1 MGFVIAL
8 VAIAINVAFAMY
20 AGGIAEQKGYK
31 KENWI
36 AVCIIF
42 GIFGYT
48 LIAALPDL
56 ELRATLENIEKKLA
70 KDKNDDYL
78 PRSSSSSSSSNRN
91 SSSSSNRNSS
101 SSSNS
106 NSSSSSNRNSSSNSN
121 SSSSSNS
128 NRNSSNSNCTIK
140 SLSEMTPL
148 ADYWTCKYCG
158 LENPKEARYC
168 QHCGGYR

>member
-20 AGGIAEQKGYK
+20 AGGIAEQKGYSK
-31 KENWI
+31 GNWI

-42 GIFGYT
+42 GIFGYI

-56 ELRATLENIEKKLA
+56 ELRAALENIEKKLV
-70 KDKNDDYL
+70 KDKNDNYL
-78 PRSSSSSSSSNRN
+78 PRSSSSSSSS
-91 SSSSSNRNSS
+91 SSNSSSNR
-101 SSSNS
+101 
-106 NSSSSSNRNSSSNSN
+106 
-121 SSSSSNS
+121 

-158 LENPKEARYC
+158 LDNPKEARYC

>member
-20 AGGIAEQKGYK
+20 AGGIAEQKGYSK
-31 KENWI
+31 GNWI

-42 GIFGYT
+42 GIIGYI

-56 ELRATLENIEKKLA
+56 ELRAALENIEKKLA
-70 KDKNDDYL
+70 KDKNDNYL
-78 PRSSSSSSSSNRN
+78 PRSSSSSSSSNIN
-91 SSSSSNRNSS
+91 
-101 SSSNS
+101 SSNS
-106 NSSSSSNRNSSSNSN
+106 NS
-121 SSSSSNS
+121 
-128 NRNSSNSNCTIK
+128 TMK
-140 SLSEMTPL
+140 SLSEMKPL
-148 ADYWTCKYCG
+148 APLSDSMDYWTCKSCG

>member
-1 MGFVIAL
+1 MDFAYFLIVL
-8 VAIAINVAFAMY
+8 VAIAIDIAFAMY
-20 AGGIAEQKGYK
+20 AGGIAEQKGYSK
-31 KENWI
+31 GNWI

-78 PRSSSSSSSSNRN
+78 PRN
-91 SSSSSNRNSS
+91 S

-106 NSSSSSNRNSSSNSN
+106 NSNS
-121 SSSSSNS
+121 
-128 NRNSSNSNCTIK
+128 TMK

-148 ADYWTCKYCG
+148 APLASDSSQEKTVERGGWVCKICDTRNADHDHFCKGCG
-158 LENPKEARYC
+158 ASK
-168 QHCGGYR
+168 

>member
-1 MGFVIAL
+1 MDFAYFLIAL

-20 AGGIAEQKGYK
+20 AGGITEQKGYSK
-31 KENWI
+31 GNWI

-42 GIFGYT
+42 GIIGYI

-70 KDKNDDYL
+70 KDKNDNYL
-78 PRSSSSSSSSNRN
+78 PRSSS
-91 SSSSSNRNSS
+91 
-101 SSSNS
+101 
-106 NSSSSSNRNSSSNSN
+106 
-121 SSSSSNS
+121 
-128 NRNSSNSNCTIK
+128 SSNSNCTIK

>member
-1 MGFVIAL
+1 
-8 VAIAINVAFAMY
+8 MY
-20 AGGIAEQKGYK
+20 AGGIAEQKGYSK
-31 KENWI
+31 GNWI

-42 GIFGYT
+42 GIVGYT

-70 KDKNDDYL
+70 KDKNDNYL
-78 PRSSSSSSSSNRN
+78 PRSSSSDSNRN
-91 SSSSSNRNSS
+91 SN
-101 SSSNS
+101 SSNS
-106 NSSSSSNRNSSSNSN
+106 NS
-121 SSSSSNS
+121 
-128 NRNSSNSNCTIK
+128 TIK

-148 ADYWTCKYCG
+148 APLSHSMDDWTCKYCG

>member
-56 ELRATLENIEKKLA
+56 ELRAALENIEKKLA
-70 KDKNDDYL
+70 KDKNDNYL
-78 PRSSSSSSSSNRN
+78 PRSSSSSSN
-91 SSSSSNRNSS
+91 
-101 SSSNS
+101 SNS
-106 NSSSSSNRNSSSNSN
+106 NSSSNSSSNRNG
-121 SSSSSNS
+121 
-128 NRNSSNSNCTIK
+128 NSSNSNCTIK

>member
-42 GIFGYT
+42 GIFGYI

-70 KDKNDDYL
+70 KDKNDNYL
-78 PRSSSSSSSSNRN
+78 PRS
-91 SSSSSNRNSS
+91 SS

-106 NSSSSSNRNSSSNSN
+106 NSSSNSSSNRNS
-121 SSSSSNS
+121 
-128 NRNSSNSNCTIK
+128 NSSNSNCTIK

-148 ADYWTCKYCG
+148 APLSDSMDYWTCKYCG
-158 LENPKEARYC
+158 LDNPKEARYC
-168 QHCGGYR
+168 QHCGEYR

>member
-1 MGFVIAL
+1 MDFAYFLIAL

-20 AGGIAEQKGYK
+20 AGGIAEQKGYSK
-31 KENWI
+31 GNWI

-42 GIFGYT
+42 GIIGYI

-70 KDKNDDYL
+70 KDKNDNYL
-78 PRSSSSSSSSNRN
+78 PRSSSSDSNSNSNSSSNRN
-91 SSSSSNRNSS
+91 S
-101 SSSNS
+101 
-106 NSSSSSNRNSSSNSN
+106 
-121 SSSSSNS
+121 
-128 NRNSSNSNCTIK
+128 NSSNSNCTIK

-158 LENPKEARYC
+158 LDNPKEARYC

>member
-1 MGFVIAL
+1 MDFAYFLIAL

-20 AGGIAEQKGYK
+20 AGGIAEQKGYSK
-31 KENWI
+31 GNWI

-42 GIFGYT
+42 GIIGYI

-70 KDKNDDYL
+70 KDKNDNYL
-78 PRSSSSSSSSNRN
+78 P
-91 SSSSSNRNSS
+91 
-101 SSSNS
+101 
-106 NSSSSSNRNSSSNSN
+106 
-121 SSSSSNS
+121 
-128 NRNSSNSNCTIK
+128 RNSSNSNSNSTMK

-158 LENPKEARYC
+158 LDNPKEARYC
-168 QHCGGYR
+168 QDCGGYR

>member
-1 MGFVIAL
+1 MDFAYFLIVL
-8 VAIAINVAFAMY
+8 VAIAIDIAFAMY
-20 AGGIAEQKGYK
+20 AGGIAEQKGYSK
-31 KENWI
+31 GNWI

-78 PRSSSSSSSSNRN
+78 PRN
-91 SSSSSNRNSS
+91 S

-106 NSSSSSNRNSSSNSN
+106 NSNSNSN
-121 SSSSSNS
+121 S
-128 NRNSSNSNCTIK
+128 TMK
-140 SLSEMTPL
+140 SLSEMKPLTPL
-148 ADYWTCKYCG
+148 SDSMDYWTCKHCG

-168 QHCGGYR
+168 QHCGEYR

>member
-1 MGFVIAL
+1 MDFAYFLIAL

-20 AGGIAEQKGYK
+20 AGGIAEQKGYSK
-31 KENWI
+31 GNWI

-42 GIFGYT
+42 GIIGYI

-78 PRSSSSSSSSNRN
+78 PRN
-91 SSSSSNRNSS
+91 S

-106 NSSSSSNRNSSSNSN
+106 NSTMRV
-121 SSSSSNS
+121 
-128 NRNSSNSNCTIK
+128 
-140 SLSEMTPL
+140 LSEMRPL
-148 ADYWTCKYCG
+148 VPLSDSEDYWTCKYCG
-158 LENPKEARYC
+158 LENTKETRRC
-168 QHCGGYR
+168 KRCGEYR

>member
-42 GIFGYT
+42 GIFGYI

-56 ELRATLENIEKKLA
+56 ELRAALENIEKKLA
-70 KDKNDDYL
+70 KDKNDNYL
-78 PRSSSSSSSSNRN
+78 PRSSS
-91 SSSSSNRNSS
+91 
-101 SSSNS
+101 
-106 NSSSSSNRNSSSNSN
+106 
-121 SSSSSNS
+121 
-128 NRNSSNSNCTIK
+128 SSNSNCTIK

-168 QHCGGYR
+168 QHCGEYR

>member
-20 AGGIAEQKGYK
+20 AGGIAEQKGYSK
-31 KENWI
+31 GNWI

-42 GIFGYT
+42 GIFGYI

-70 KDKNDDYL
+70 KDKNDNYL
-78 PRSSSSSSSSNRN
+78 PRSSNSNSN
-91 SSSSSNRNSS
+91 SS
-101 SSSNS
+101 S
-106 NSSSSSNRNSSSNSN
+106 NSSSSSNRNRNSN
-121 SSSSSNS
+121 SSN
-128 NRNSSNSNCTIK
+128 SNSNCTIK

-158 LENPKEARYC
+158 LDNPKEARYC

>member
-101 SSSNS
+101 S
-106 NSSSSSNRNSSSNSN
+106 NSN

>member
-20 AGGIAEQKGYK
+20 AGGIAEQKGYSK
-31 KENWI
+31 GNWI

-42 GIFGYT
+42 GIFGYI

-70 KDKNDDYL
+70 KDKNDNYL
-78 PRSSSSSSSSNRN
+78 PRSSNSNSNSSSNSSSNRN
-91 SSSSSNRNSS
+91 SNSSN
-101 SSSNS
+101 
-106 NSSSSSNRNSSSNSN
+106 
-121 SSSSSNS
+121 
-128 NRNSSNSNCTIK
+128 SNSNCTIK

-158 LENPKEARYC
+158 LDNPKEARYC

>member
-1 MGFVIAL
+1 MGLVYFLIVL
-8 VAIAINVAFAMY
+8 VAIAIDIAFAMY
-20 AGGIAEQKGYK
+20 AGGIAEQKGYSK
-31 KENWI
+31 GNWI

-42 GIFGYT
+42 GIFGYI

-78 PRSSSSSSSSNRN
+78 PRN
-91 SSSSSNRNSS
+91 S

-106 NSSSSSNRNSSSNSN
+106 NSNSNSN
-121 SSSSSNS
+121 S
-128 NRNSSNSNCTIK
+128 TMK
-140 SLSEMTPL
+140 SLSEMKPL
-148 ADYWTCKYCG
+148 APLSDSMDYWTCKYCG

-168 QHCGGYR
+168 QHCSGYR

>member
-20 AGGIAEQKGYK
+20 AGGIAEQKGYSK
-31 KENWI
+31 GNWI

-70 KDKNDDYL
+70 KDKNDNYL
-78 PRSSSSSSSSNRN
+78 PRSSSN
-91 SSSSSNRNSS
+91 
-101 SSSNS
+101 SNS
-106 NSSSSSNRNSSSNSN
+106 NS
-121 SSSSSNS
+121 
-128 NRNSSNSNCTIK
+128 TMK
-140 SLSEMTPL
+140 SLSEMKPL
-148 ADYWTCKYCG
+148 APLSDVWTTG
-158 LENPKEARYC
+158 HASIAA
-168 QHCGGYR
+168 

>member
-20 AGGIAEQKGYK
+20 AGGIAEQKGYSK
-31 KENWI
+31 GNWI

-42 GIFGYT
+42 GIFGYI

-70 KDKNDDYL
+70 KDKNDNYL
-78 PRSSSSSSSSNRN
+78 PRSSNSNSSSNSSSSSSSNRN
-91 SSSSSNRNSS
+91 SNSSN
-101 SSSNS
+101 
-106 NSSSSSNRNSSSNSN
+106 
-121 SSSSSNS
+121 
-128 NRNSSNSNCTIK
+128 SNSNCTIK

-158 LENPKEARYC
+158 LDNPKEARYC

>member
-1 MGFVIAL
+1 MDFAYFLIVL

-20 AGGIAEQKGYK
+20 AGGIAEQKGYSK
-31 KENWI
+31 GNWI

-42 GIFGYT
+42 GIVGYT

-70 KDKNDDYL
+70 KDKNDNYL
-78 PRSSSSSSSSNRN
+78 PRSSSSDSN
-91 SSSSSNRNSS
+91 
-101 SSSNS
+101 
-106 NSSSSSNRNSSSNSN
+106 SNSN

-128 NRNSSNSNCTIK
+128 SSNRNSNSSNSNCTIK

>member
-1 MGFVIAL
+1 MDFAYFLIAL

-42 GIFGYT
+42 GIIGYI

-56 ELRATLENIEKKLA
+56 ELRAALENIEKKLA
-70 KDKNDDYL
+70 KDKNDNYL

-91 SSSSSNRNSS
+91 SS
-101 SSSNS
+101 NS
-106 NSSSSSNRNSSSNSN
+106 NS
-121 SSSSSNS
+121 
-128 NRNSSNSNCTIK
+128 TMK
-140 SLSEMTPL
+140 SLSEMKPL
-148 ADYWTCKYCG
+148 APLSDSMDYWTCKSCG

>member
-1 MGFVIAL
+1 MDFAYFLIAL

-20 AGGIAEQKGYK
+20 AGGIAEQKGYSK
-31 KENWI
+31 GNWI

-42 GIFGYT
+42 GIVGYT

-70 KDKNDDYL
+70 KDKNDNYL
-78 PRSSSSSSSSNRN
+78 PR
-91 SSSSSNRNSS
+91 
-101 SSSNS
+101 
-106 NSSSSSNRNSSSNSN
+106 SSNSN

-128 NRNSSNSNCTIK
+128 SNSSNRNSNSSNSNCTIK

>member
-42 GIFGYT
+42 GIFGYI

-70 KDKNDDYL
+70 KDKNDNYL
-78 PRSSSSSSSSNRN
+78 PRSSSSSSSSNSN
-91 SSSSSNRNSS
+91 SSSNSSSNRNS
-101 SSSNS
+101 
-106 NSSSSSNRNSSSNSN
+106 
-121 SSSSSNS
+121 
-128 NRNSSNSNCTIK
+128 NSSNSNCTIK

-158 LENPKEARYC
+158 LDNPKEARYC